1 MEGTVILPNVRAS
14 FGRPEANF
22 VVWLLTRGSEEER
35 DRGHERLRDEGF
47 DAILDDPRT
56 FNALLAHGGFS
67 TASEPLIFYVL
78 VRHALLESDISDRV
92 IADYLAALLI
102 DFGRGRRAYRISE
115 DELPEYFYLLDLL
128 DAAENATGHQ
138 QFLLRAHLGE
148 YALWLS
154 GLFPDYIAAKVQR
167 RGAPGLGYYEA
178 LGANGYRSAADHR
191 AAEHHGL
198 DRVYRSC
205 ANTFTALRV
214 ALNRISD
221 RHLFPLHGDPT
232 SRVLR
237 QASDT
242 IWN

>member
-1 MEGTVILPNVRAS
+1 MILPNVRAS
-14 FGRPEANF
+14 FGRSEASF
-22 VVWLLTRGSEEER
+22 VIWLLTRGSEDER
-35 DRGHERLRDEGF
+35 DQAEARLREEGF

-56 FNALLAHGGFS
+56 HNALLAHGGFS
-67 TASEPLIFYVL
+67 SASQALVFYVL
-78 VRHALLESDISDRV
+78 IRHALLEGRINDRV
-92 IADYLAALLI
+92 IADYMAALLI
-102 DFGRGRRAYRISE
+102 QFGRGRRAYRIAE
-115 DELPEYFYLLDLL
+115 DELPEYSYLVDLL
-128 DAAENATGHQ
+128 DASENATGHR

-154 GLFPDYIAAKVQR
+154 GLFPDYIGARVQR
-167 RGAPGLGYYEA
+167 RGAPGLVYYEE

-191 AAEHHGL
+191 DAERNGL

-205 ANTFTALRV
+205 AETFTALRV

-221 RHLFPLHGDPT
+221 RHLFPMRGD
-232 SRVLR
+232 SVNRVLR